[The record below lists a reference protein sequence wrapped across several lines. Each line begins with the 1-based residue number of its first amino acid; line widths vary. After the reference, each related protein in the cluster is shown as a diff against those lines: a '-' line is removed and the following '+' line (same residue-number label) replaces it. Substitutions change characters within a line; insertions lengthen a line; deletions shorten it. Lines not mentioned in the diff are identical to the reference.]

1 MVAARTSWGTL
12 QRLLLIILVL
22 EFAAAVVLLNHGELF
37 GGNQPSALGAFISLG
52 VSWILVFL
60 VYLVMHCEGQ
70 RAKIQSLVFVI
81 LLVFGGLASLSA
93 LICNIVLVIN
103 DSSAGKNYKV
113 SVIGLEF
120 NGMALLIN
128 VVNILQYMMCYPAG
142 DHQVYSQRRKSKQG
156 KRSRGG
162 SDLESQVLES
172 VEEAGGKS
180 AKRSVRGTP
189 KTPKTPGDGSV
200 RSGKTPKTPKSPMTK
215 SGSRKGSKISSVRS
229 NKSNKSNKSKN
240 SKKSK
245 KSKK

>member
-142 DHQVYSQRRKSKQG
+142 DHQV
-156 KRSRGG
+156 
-162 SDLESQVLES
+162 LES